1 MWSSGKLALQSTL
14 LCIGAVSLCSTIAS
28 CATAAPMP
36 IDAKAA
42 WATRTA
48 DDHQVS
54 LSVPS
59 NWNIGEAWTQ
69 PSSFDDLAGSFSNQS
84 LSSPCSSGPSTLS
97 CGPPITSLQRGA
109 VLVEVFQ
116 NGFPGWTLDGQTGMS
131 TTVSGLPAKLA
142 VETGARDY
150 CASLGG
156 DRTRTLLIANPS
168 AVGNYFDVEICSR
181 GVPDSVGARI
191 DESVRITPLD

>member
-1 MWSSGKLALQSTL
+1 MTGPR
-14 LCIGAVSLCSTIAS
+14 LCI
-28 CATAAPMP
+28 AAAALSIIVAGCDSAPLA
-36 IDAKAA
+36 IDANGT
-42 WATRTA
+42 WATRTV

-69 PSSFDDLAGSFSNQS
+69 PSSFSDLAGSFSNQS

-97 CGPPITSLQRGA
+97 CGPPITSLQRGV

-116 NGFPGWTLDGQTGMS
+116 SGFPGWTLDSQTGTL

-142 VETGARDY
+142 VESGAHDY

-156 DRTRTLLIANPS
+156 DRTRTLLVAYPG
-168 AVGNYFDVEICSR
+168 AVGDYFDIEICSS

-191 DESVRITPLD
+191 DESVRITPIG